1 MGRARGLIWLQLAKV
16 YSLPVL
22 AGIPISSM
30 ARSKSHHSLLRLRG
44 YTVIELVVSIV
55 LLGIVAAVVIP
66 RFMAPNAFDEPV
78 ARDGLLTTIRA
89 AQQAALGR
97 DDVTFEIDRTGSA
110 WHLQVKDSGSTLRE
124 FEFSAENIILETG
137 SPASSNDTCSTSFD
151 TAVAND
157 FELSFDAMGNLGEF
171 SNTGVPGAPVAVDDD
186 FNGVRICLND
196 TDALSI
202 CVSPAG
208 YAHAGNCDA

>member
-1 MGRARGLIWLQLAKV
+1 
-16 YSLPVL
+16 
-22 AGIPISSM
+22 M
-30 ARSKSHHSLLRLRG
+30 ARSKSHHLPPRLHG
-44 YTVIELVVSIV
+44 YTVIEMVIVIV
-55 LLGIVAAVVIP
+55 LLGIVAAVVVP

-97 DDVTFEIDRTGSA
+97 SEVTFEIDRIGDT
-110 WHLQVKDSGSTLRE
+110 WHLEVKDSGSMIRE
-124 FEFSAENIILETG
+124 LMFSAEDIVLETG
-137 SPASSNDTCSTSFD
+137 SPAASSDVCSSGFD

-157 FELSFDAMGNLGEF
+157 FSLSFDAVGNLSEF
-171 SNTGVPGAPVAVDDD
+171 TNTGVPGAPVAVDGN